1 MKQSL
6 TKVGMVDDHI
16 LVRDALANV
25 INSYDDF
32 TVTLLA
38 DNGKDFLN
46 KLNPNNIPDILLVD
60 LNMPEMDGRELTTW
74 LSKNHK
80 EIKILILTMFDA
92 ESLIH
97 MIKSGVCGF
106 LKKDATSGELKV
118 ALNSVKEKN
127 NYCSHSFT
135 SRLFNLTR
143 NLGTKNSIWGN
154 ILLNESEIAFLK
166 LTTTEMTYKEI
177 AQAMKISPRT
187 IDNYRDSLF
196 LKLNAKCRVGL
207 VMYAVKAGIINI
219 NY

>member
-6 TKVGMVDDHI
+6 IKVGMVDDHI
-16 LVRDALANV
+16 MVRDALANV
-25 INSYDDF
+25 INSFEGF

-38 DNGKDFLN
+38 DNGKDFIN
-46 KLNPNNIPDILLVD
+46 KLNVNNIPDILLVD
-60 LNMPEMDGRELTTW
+60 LNMPEMDGGELTLW
-74 LSKNHK
+74 LSKNRP

-106 LKKDATSGELKV
+106 LKKDATSSELKN
-118 ALNSVKEKN
+118 ALTSVKEKS

-135 SRLFNLTR
+135 SRLFSMTK
-143 NLGTKNSIWGN
+143 NLGSKNSLWGN
-154 ILLNESEIAFLK
+154 ILLNENEIAFLK
-166 LTTTEMTYKEI
+166 LITTEMTYKEI

-187 IDNYRDSLF
+187 VDNYRDSLF
-196 LKLNAKCRVGL
+196 LKLSAKCRVGL
-207 VMYAVKAGIINI
+207 VMYAVRAGIISI

>member
-6 TKVGMVDDHI
+6 VKVGMVEDHI
-16 LVRDALANV
+16 MVRDALANI
-25 INSYDDF
+25 INSFDGF
-32 TVTLLA
+32 IVTLLA
-38 DNGKDFLN
+38 DNGKDFIN
-46 KLNPNNIPDILLVD
+46 KLNVGNIPDILLVD
-60 LNMPEMDGRELTTW
+60 LNMPEMDGRELTLW
-74 LSKNHK
+74 LSKNNP

-106 LKKDATSGELKV
+106 LKKDATYSELKL

-135 SRLFNLTR
+135 SRLFSLTK
-143 NLGTKNSIWGN
+143 NLGAKNSLWGN
-154 ILLNESEIAFLK
+154 ILLNENEISFLK
-166 LTTTEMTYKEI
+166 LTTSEMTYKEI

-207 VMYAVKAGIINI
+207 VMYAVRAGIINI